1 MAVKQTAGRDSLGE
15 KKPKRHNGCF
25 GYYTTSSGV
34 GTWESVARDEKLW
47 YDINHVP
54 QRTEPALTSRME
66 NGMRVGLSPESEEGR
81 EIAALHRRWLTL
93 TGDRYD
99 PARHRGIVEL
109 YVMDQRFTAYYDKHL
124 PGRARFL
131 RDAVVHWVK

>member
-1 MAVKQTAGRDSLGE
+1 
-15 KKPKRHNGCF
+15 
-25 GYYTTSSGV
+25 
-34 GTWESVARDEKLW
+34 
-47 YDINHVP
+47 
-54 QRTEPALTSRME
+54 
-66 NGMRVGLSPESEEGR
+66 MRVGLSPESEKGK

-131 RDAVVHWVK
+131 RDTVVHREK

>member
-1 MAVKQTAGRDSLGE
+1 
-15 KKPKRHNGCF
+15 
-25 GYYTTSSGV
+25 
-34 GTWESVARDEKLW
+34 
-47 YDINHVP
+47 
-54 QRTEPALTSRME
+54 
-66 NGMRVGLSPESEEGR
+66 MRVGLSPESEEGR

-109 YVMDQRFTAYYDKHL
+109 HVMDQRFTAYYDKHL

>member
-1 MAVKQTAGRDSLGE
+1 
-15 KKPKRHNGCF
+15 
-25 GYYTTSSGV
+25 
-34 GTWESVARDEKLW
+34 
-47 YDINHVP
+47 
-54 QRTEPALTSRME
+54 
-66 NGMRVGLSPESEEGR
+66 MRVGLSPESEKGK

-124 PGRARFL
+124 PDSVSA
-131 RDAVVHWVK
+131 